1 MLFYNKDLLS
11 KAGVEEPSENWT
23 LDDVKSAALK
33 VTESGG
39 GRIWGLAGGP
49 SPASADLAPPW
60 LLPFGARYVNE
71 TQTACVINEPKA
83 IETMRFWHELRD
95 KKAVP
100 TPAQAAAVLPDA
112 FVVGR
117 AGFQLAGTWA
127 TPQLQSL
134 AKFQWSMA
142 KWPKGPVAQ
151 STAAEGSAYA
161 ITEKSENADAAWIY
175 LNEYISE
182 AGQNFMWAST
192 GRGSPSRSS
201 AWKYYE
207 ESELAAPNAKQILPT
222 LNEIGSAD
230 ILYLPQTTK
239 ALDTASPIWDQVLAG
254 KLSLEDGLNRI
265 ASELTPILAGNAQ

>member
-1 MLFYNKDLLS
+1 MTIF
-11 KAGVEEPSENWT
+11 
-23 LDDVKSAALK
+23 
-33 VTESGG
+33 GG
-39 GRIWGLAGGP
+39 GVPEGAEAAAWN
-49 SPASADLAPPW
+49 
-60 LLPFGARYVNE
+60 GARVTFE
-71 TQTACVINEPKA
+71 
-83 IETMRFWHELRD
+83 RFASYDKYLFSVPMWNAGIPYILKQFIDVVSQPGMVFGFDPVAGYTGLLRD